1 MSRLHLEFQSP
12 GPSLKHLWTDRRDR
26 LQWYT
31 FWFAVTILAFTLIF
45 GIITIVLTA
54 MQTAYAYES
63 LQLARKA
70 A

>member
-1 MSRLHLEFQSP
+1 
-12 GPSLKHLWTDRRDR
+12 LWTDRRDR